1 MLRLDTTT
9 RTLQIQLSGAVTTN
23 QLPVLVAYSDK
34 AATTYDG
41 NSQASTT
48 NDTTAVSICDA
59 PAASVVRDIDYL
71 SVWNRDTVSQIV
83 SIIFDDNGTPYTLL
97 RITLT
102 IGEQLVY
109 THAEGWSSNDT
120 NGRRKVEIIST
131 PGTAYVNMTDGTNT
145 SIAVGA
151 DTFRFRS
158 ANDRLAVLVGD
169 DDVTFGDNLLLT
181 LDEGNIVHNNLSGL
195 QGGTAGEFYH
205 LTLPEDTTVVN
216 LTALANGI
224 VVKTGANT
232 FANRTLT
239 QPAAGIT
246 ISNADGVAG
255 NPTFALAND
264 LAALEGLGSTGIA
277 VRTAADTWVQRTITG
292 TTNQITLTDGDGV
305 AGNPIIAIASNT
317 ILPGTESATV
327 PMGTTAERPVTPLP
341 GMIRYNTDI
350 NCYEA
355 WSEDAIAWQCIDTSV
370 EGNAVKQLISG
381 QLAHQSG
388 TTLIPFDNTPPLV
401 TEGTQFFTQNITTE
415 TAGGR
420 VVIWFST
427 IVTVSNANRVATIAL
442 FRDSVLIGVTAVGA
456 PSTNSPVTA
465 TFIVADSPGA
475 AGTYA
480 YSGRIGVSAAA
491 TWYVGGFTP
500 DANYGGQANTN
511 NQYVALR
518 IE

>member
-145 SIAVGA
+145 AVAVGA

-158 ANDRLAVLVGD
+158 ANDRLAVLIGD

-195 QGGTAGEFYH
+195 QGGTAGQFYH
-205 LTLPEDTTVVN
+205 LTLPEDTSVVN
-216 LTALANGI
+216 LTALGNGI
-224 VVKTGANT
+224 VVKTGTST
-232 FANRTLT
+232 FANRSLT

-246 ISNADGVAG
+246 ISNDDGVAG

-292 TTNQITLTDGDGV
+292 TTDQITLTDGDGV
-305 AGNPIIAIASNT
+305 AGNPIIAIASNP
-317 ILPGTESATV
+317 IFPGTGSATI
-327 PMGTTAERPVTPLP
+327 PIGTTGDRPGSPTT
-341 GMIRYNTDI
+341 GMIRYNTTLG
-350 NCYEA
+350 CYET
-355 WSEDAIAWQCIDTSV
+355 WTGTQWLCISTAV
-370 EGNAVKQLISG
+370 PGNSVKQFVGG
-381 QLAHQSG
+381 QLAHLSG
-388 TTLIPFDNTPPLV
+388 TTQIPYDDTPPLV
-401 TEGTQFFTQNITTE
+401 TEGTEFFTQDITTE
-415 TAGGR
+415 TAAGK
-420 VVIWFST
+420 IILWFST
-427 IVTVSNANRVATIAL
+427 IVTVSNASRIATIAL

-456 PSTNSPVTA
+456 PSSNAPVTA
-465 TFIVADSPGA
+465 TFIVADAPGA
-475 AGTYA
+475 AGTYT
-480 YSGRIGVSAAA
+480 YSGRIGNSAAA
-491 TWYVGGFTP
+491 TWYVGGFTSG
-500 DANYGGQANTN
+500 ANYGGAANTN
-511 NQYVALR
+511 NQYVIMR